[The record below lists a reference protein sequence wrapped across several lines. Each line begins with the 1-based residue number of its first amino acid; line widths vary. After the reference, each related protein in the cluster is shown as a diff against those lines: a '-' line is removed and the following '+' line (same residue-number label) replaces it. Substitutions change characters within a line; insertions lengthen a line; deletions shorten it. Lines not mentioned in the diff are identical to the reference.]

1 MTSRVVFLSP
11 AAATV
16 AAFAFAG
23 ALIAGAGSAQ
33 ATPAFA
39 QQTKQ
44 GCPACHVMP
53 PNKDKL
59 TPTGQ
64 KFKANGYKM

>member
-1 MTSRVVFLSP
+1 MTFRVVSLST
-11 AAATV
+11 AV
-16 AAFAFAG
+16 AAFALAA
-23 ALIAGAGSAQ
+23 ALAFGTGQAQ

-39 QQTKQ
+39 TQTKQ

-64 KFKANGYKM
+64 KFKANGNKM